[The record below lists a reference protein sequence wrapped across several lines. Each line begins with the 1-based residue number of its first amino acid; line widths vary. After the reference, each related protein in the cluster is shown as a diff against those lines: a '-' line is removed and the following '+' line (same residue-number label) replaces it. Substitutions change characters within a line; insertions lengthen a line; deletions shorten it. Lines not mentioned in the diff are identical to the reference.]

1 MSTIYF
7 NEEVRVFSVVDDQ
20 REFGEKTKVA
30 INYLK
35 EHPTR
40 FVAPIAGVAGGVIQ
54 RHRAKKL
61 ALAKGLTPGTK
72 EYKKF
77 MAKQIGKGVLIGAA
91 IGATGSELTK
101 AGIGIHKLRKGEG
114 KKKKMKFGAATKA
127 YLKNRKS
134 NFIKPF
140 QKKSN

>member
-114 KKKKMKFGAATKA
+114 ENKMKFGAATKA